1 MSNVAAITNEN
12 FETEV
17 TQATQ
22 PVVVDFWAEWCHP
35 CKMLTPVLDKVA
47 EKFRGQL
54 KVVKC
59 NVDENQELA
68 MKYGVMSIPN
78 LIFFKDGQVINQ
90 ALGYM
95 SEPQLSAKVAS
106 VLDS

>member
-22 PVVVDFWAEWCHP
+22 PVVVDFWAEWCQP